1 MKLWIGRIAGFL
13 VLCGGVYVQNEYDS
27 LLGFILLGSI
37 GLFIMR
43 LGHPDMKGPFD

>member
-13 VLCGGVYVQNEYDS
+13 VLCGGLYVQNEYDS
-27 LLGFILLGSI
+27 LLGLILLASI

-43 LGHPDMKGPFD
+43 LGHPDKKGLFD